1 MSRAGRRPAAEV
13 LERRYRRLLATYPAD
28 YRAANADDMLGV
40 ALARSAAGRRWP
52 ELSEAANLIVSGI
65 RMRLVTSLPRH
76 SWRDPAA
83 MAGSTCAAR
92 ERRRLPQRS
101 TSR

>member
-1 MSRAGRRPAAEV
+1 MSRTGRRPAAEV

-52 ELSEAANLIVSGI
+52 ELSGQWGMFE
-65 RMRLVTSLPRH
+65 LVPATSLAVGLIWLYGWEHLR
-76 SWRDPAA
+76 RTRAKAPAA
-83 MAGSTCAAR
+83 A
-92 ERRRLPQRS
+92 EH
-101 TSR
+101 